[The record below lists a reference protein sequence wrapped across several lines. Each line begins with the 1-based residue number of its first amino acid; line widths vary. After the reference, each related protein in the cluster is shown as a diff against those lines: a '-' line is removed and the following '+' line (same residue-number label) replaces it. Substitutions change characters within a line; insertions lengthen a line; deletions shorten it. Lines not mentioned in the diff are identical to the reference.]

1 MATSEEHPALGPF
14 AEAIASAVRS
24 VVAGKG
30 VTGSQLA
37 RHLNRAQS
45 YASYRLNGKKSWTM
59 DEVDQI
65 AEYLGVEVDDIFEL
79 ARKYY
84 R

>member
-1 MATSEEHPALGPF
+1 MATDEEEPVLGPF
-14 AEAIASAVRS
+14 AAAIAAAVRS

-30 VTGSQLA
+30 ISGSQLA

-59 DEVDQI
+59 EEVDQI
-65 AEYLGVEVDDIFEL
+65 ADYLSIEVEDIFEL
-79 ARKYY
+79 AQKFY